1 MALPKLSD
9 AERKAA
15 LRKALEVRR
24 QRAVLKANIKK
35 GQTNLSSVLG
45 RSSDPIVGKMKVS
58 ALLESLPGVGKARA
72 RRLMGKLSIDSS
84 RRVQGL
90 GSRQRELLLKELS

>member
-1 MALPKLSD
+1 MALPRLTD

-24 QRAVLKANIKK
+24 QRAALKASVKK
-35 GQTNLSSVLG
+35 GQTSLSSVLS
-45 RSSDPIVGKMKVS
+45 RPSDPIVGKMKVS
-58 ALLESLPGVGKARA
+58 ALLESLPGIGKARS
-72 RRLMGKLSIDSS
+72 RRLMEKLSIDSS